1 MGKGRRAIEKRG
13 KKQELRKAGRVTTR
27 IQQRSRCTT
36 FRWSEVEAAG
46 GEREAA
52 WPALGSKQV
61 AGRSRDNLGGSSRT
75 QVAGPGESAS
85 TQQFRGKGSN
95 GRHLPSWFSFYP
107 PFSPAYVT
115 SLGA

>member
-1 MGKGRRAIEKRG
+1 MGKGRRAIEKIG
-13 KKQELRKAGRVTTR
+13 KKQELRKVGIVTTR

-61 AGRSRDNLGGSSRT
+61 AEGSRGADPGGSGRT

-85 TQQFRGKGSN
+85 TQEFRGEGSD
-95 GRHLPSWFSFYP
+95 GRHLPSWFSVP
-107 PFSPAYVT
+107 PFILLFLLPT
-115 SLGA
+115 